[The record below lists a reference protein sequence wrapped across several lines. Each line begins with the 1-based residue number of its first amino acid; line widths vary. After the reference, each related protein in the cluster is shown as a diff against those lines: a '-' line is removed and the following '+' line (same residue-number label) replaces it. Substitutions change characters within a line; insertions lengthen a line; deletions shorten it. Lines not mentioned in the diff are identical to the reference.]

1 MRTGG
6 AGSPATPAAAARS
19 STWRATRAP
28 IRGESV
34 PRTEKVIRRTL
45 GSEWTLAVLPRRQ
58 LLRGDLRLHALRFGG
73 VEIQLDLDAVRV
85 DHEQLVER
93 LPVRATLAELDRV
106 AAQVCQGLSQA
117 LRAERDVVD
126 RARAGARIL
135 REAPEVGPLVV
146 ARVLRAPAYVD
157 DVHAAEV
164 HPVHGKPEVRVPA
177 LLHAEHIAVPVASA
191 VHVVGS
197 DKVVFDVDQRHNVGS
212 GHITRLLP
220 GQNPR
225 GRTSLFP

>member
-58 LLRGDLRLHALRFGG
+58 LLRGDLRVHGLRFGG

-93 LPVRATLAELDRV
+93 LPVRAALVESDLA
-106 AAQVCQGLSQA
+106 AAQVCHGLFQA
-117 LRAERDVVD
+117 LRAECDVVD
-126 RARAGARIL
+126 RARARARVL
-135 REAPEVGPLVV
+135 REAPEVGLLVP
-146 ARVLRAPAYVD
+146 ARVLRAQAYVD
-157 DVHAAEV
+157 HVHAAEV
-164 HPVHGKPEVRVPA
+164 HPVDRKTEVRVPA
-177 LLHAEHIAVPVASA
+177 FPHAEHVAVPVARR
-191 VHVVGS
+191 VNRVGK
-197 DKVVFDVDQRHNVGS
+197 DEIVLDVGEGHDTFRSYQRS
-212 GHITRLLP
+212 K
-220 GQNPR
+220 
-225 GRTSLFP
+225 S

>member
-1 MRTGG
+1 MRAGG
-6 AGSPATPAAAARS
+6 AGSPATPAAAVRS

-58 LLRGDLRLHALRFGG
+58 FLRGDLRLDALRFGG

-93 LPVRATLAELDRV
+93 LPVRATLAELDPV
-106 AAQVCQGLSQA
+106 ATQVRQGLSQT
-117 LRAERDVVD
+117 LRVERDVVD
-126 RARAGARIL
+126 RARARARIL
-135 REAPEVGPLVV
+135 RETPEVDLLVV

-157 DVHAAEV
+157 HVHAAEV
-164 HPVHGKPEVRVPA
+164 HPVDGKTEVRVPA
-177 LLHAEHIAVPVASA
+177 LLHAEHVAVPVARR
-191 VHVVGS
+191 VDLVGKDEVVL
-197 DKVVFDVDQRHNVGS
+197 DVGE
-212 GHITRLLP
+212 GHAGPASI
-220 GQNPR
+220 
-225 GRTSLFP
+225 S